1 MTLTELR
8 YIIAVAQEKHFGRAA
23 AACFVSQPT
32 LSVSIKKLEEELN
45 TRIFERKSNQIALT
59 AVGERL
65 VKQAQLIVEESNKM
79 RLIADQGRDPLLGPL
94 RLGVIFTIGPYL
106 LPKIV
111 RVIFDSV
118 PNMPL
123 VLTEDFTTAILE
135 KLRNG
140 SLDVGILAEPFD
152 MHGLNC
158 VDLYDEDFV
167 VATPRDHKFSS
178 RQYISS
184 EDLAN
189 ETMLL
194 LGVGHCF
201 RDQVLD
207 VCPEAARYSVNAQG
221 IQRTFEGSSLET
233 IRYMVS
239 SGLGITL
246 LPRMALEAL
255 TKDETIKLLKFKNT
269 PPSRRVVLVWR
280 KSFARNEAVKK
291 IKELIMTVDL
301 AGCKK
306 IIR

>member
-23 AACFVSQPT
+23 EACFVSQPT
-32 LSVSIKKLEEELN
+32 LSVSIKKLEDELN

-94 RLGVIFTIGPYL
+94 RLGIIFTIGPYL

-111 RVIFDSV
+111 RVIFDAV

-123 VLTEDFTTAILE
+123 VLNEDFTNVILE

-140 SLDVGILAEPFD
+140 SLDAGILAEPFD

-158 VDLYDEDFV
+158 VALYDEDFV
-167 VATPRDHKFSS
+167 VAVPRDHKFSS
-178 RQYISS
+178 RKYISS
-184 EDLAN
+184 DDLAT

-239 SGLGITL
+239 SGLGVTL

-255 TKDETIKLLKFKNT
+255 KKDETIKLLNFKNNS
-269 PPSRRVVLVWR
+269 PSRRVVLVWR
-280 KSFARNEAVKK
+280 KSFARYEAIKK
-291 IKELIMTVDL
+291 IRELIMTVDL

-306 IIR
+306 IT

>member
-23 AACFVSQPT
+23 EACFVSQPT
-32 LSVSIKKLEEELN
+32 LSVSIKKLEDELN
-45 TRIFERKSNQIALT
+45 TRIFERKSNQIVLT
-59 AVGERL
+59 VVGERL

-94 RLGVIFTIGPYL
+94 RLGIIFTIGPYL
-106 LPKIV
+106 LPKIA
-111 RVIFDSV
+111 RVIFDAV

-123 VLTEDFTTAILE
+123 VLNEDFTNSILE

-140 SLDVGILAEPFD
+140 SLDAGILAQPFD
-152 MHGLNC
+152 MQGLSYVN
-158 VDLYDEDFV
+158 LYDEDFV
-167 VATPRDHKFSS
+167 VAIPRDHKFSS

-184 EDLAN
+184 DDLAN

-246 LPRMALEAL
+246 LPRMALDTL
-255 TKDETIKLLKFKNT
+255 TKDETIKLLNFKNT

-280 KSFARNEAVKK
+280 KSFARYEAIKK

-301 AGCKK
+301 SGCKK
-306 IIR
+306 II

>member
-23 AACFVSQPT
+23 EACFVSQPT
-32 LSVSIKKLEEELN
+32 LSVSIKKLEDELN
-45 TRIFERKSNQIALT
+45 TKIFERKSNQIALT

-111 RVIFDSV
+111 RVIFDAV

-123 VLTEDFTTAILE
+123 VLNEDFTTAILE

-140 SLDVGILAEPFD
+140 SLDAGILAEPFD

-158 VDLYDEDFV
+158 VALYDEDFV
-167 VATPRDHKFSS
+167 VAVPRDHKFSS
-178 RQYISS
+178 RKYISS

-269 PPSRRVVLVWR
+269 PPFRRVVLVWR
-280 KSFARNEAVKK
+280 KSFARYEAIKK

-301 AGCKK
+301 TGCKK
-306 IIR
+306 IT

>member
-1 MTLTELR
+1 
-8 YIIAVAQEKHFGRAA
+8 
-23 AACFVSQPT
+23 
-32 LSVSIKKLEEELN
+32 
-45 TRIFERKSNQIALT
+45 
-59 AVGERL
+59 
-65 VKQAQLIVEESNKM
+65 M

-111 RVIFDSV
+111 RVIFDAV

-123 VLTEDFTTAILE
+123 VLNEDFTNVILE

-140 SLDVGILAEPFD
+140 SLDAGILAEPFD

-158 VDLYDEDFV
+158 VALYDEDFV
-167 VATPRDHKFSS
+167 VAIPRDHKFSS

-184 EDLAN
+184 DDLAT

-239 SGLGITL
+239 SGLGVTL

-255 TKDETIKLLKFKNT
+255 TKDETIKLLNFKNN

-280 KSFARNEAVKK
+280 KSFARYEAIRK

-301 AGCKK
+301 AGCKR
-306 IIR
+306 IL